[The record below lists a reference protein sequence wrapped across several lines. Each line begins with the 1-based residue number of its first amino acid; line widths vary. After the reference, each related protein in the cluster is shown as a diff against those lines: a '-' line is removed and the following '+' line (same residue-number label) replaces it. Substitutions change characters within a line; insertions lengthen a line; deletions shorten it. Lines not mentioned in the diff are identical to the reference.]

1 MKKYLKVNLLVTQLV
16 LLLTVVVLLLTVAS
30 KLSMAFADQRKS
42 VTATE
47 ISHPLLV
54 KTSDPGIDL
63 YPVVK
68 IITIMSDGNVFAD
81 QTYKGR
87 TESRIK
93 LAKIDSKAME
103 KLRQI
108 IKGLK
113 QEELTVLSSGDSKCQ
128 EKNYITYEI
137 MLPQEK
143 KDSNQKEEKLKFYE
157 INSCDELVL
166 AGYTGKNEMASMQ
179 LKSLLDGFSAIAP
192 HIPTYVGNTKLHNH

>member
-16 LLLTVVVLLLTVAS
+16 LLLAVTST
-30 KLSMAFADQRKS
+30 LSMAFADQRKS

-54 KTSDPGIDL
+54 KTSDPGITP
-63 YPVVK
+63 YSIVK
-68 IITIMSDGNVFAD
+68 SITLMSDGNVFAD

-87 TESRIK
+87 TESRIL
-93 LAKIDSKAME
+93 LAKIAPKAME
-103 KLRQI
+103 QLRQV

-113 QEELTVLSSGDSKCQ
+113 QEELTVLSSGDPKCN
-128 EKNYITYEI
+128 EKNYITYELV
-137 MLPQEK
+137 LP
-143 KDSNQKEEKLKFYE
+143 QKEEKLKFYE

-192 HIPTYVGNTKLHNH
+192 HIPIYVGNAKLHNH